1 MDGPR
6 SPGGEKYSSLIDME
20 LKDASCLFLVL
31 FLCVARAQARVLCRV
46 FFGFSVL
53 SSSCVLRAMFA
64 DIVS

>member
-6 SPGGEKYSSLIDME
+6 SPGGEKYSILIDLE

-31 FLCVARAQARVLCRV
+31 FLCVARAQARVCRV

>member
-31 FLCVARAQARVLCRV
+31 FLCVARAQARVCRV
-46 FFGFSVL
+46 FLVSFL
-53 SSSCVLRAMFA
+53 CVELKLCVTCYVR
-64 DIVS
+64 